1 MRDLSVIIPARNEEF
16 LNHTVDDVLAHIEA
30 DTEVIVVLDGAW
42 PMKPIPD
49 NDRLTIVHM
58 ASPVGQRA
66 ACNIGARVSQ
76 SKYVMKLDAH
86 CAVGQG
92 FDRIMIED
100 MQPDWT
106 MVPTMYNL
114 HVFNWVCPNGHRRYQ
129 SPSGPCEECGEPTE
143 KEIVWHA
150 KTNPETTA
158 MRFDSDMKFQYWRQ
172 YKKRQQ
178 GDLVDTMSLLG
189 ACWLL
194 ERDRYHDLNI
204 CDEGHGGI
212 GWGQQGTEV
221 SCKTWLSGGRLVCT
235 KKTWFAHM
243 FRTQGGDFGFPY
255 PISGRDVRDAR
266 EYSKDLWLGNN
277 WDKAIYPM
285 SYILEKFWPIPG
297 WTEEDLRKLKAEEQ
311 GVSQPVNNPS
321 KAILY
326 YTDNRLDPAIM
337 EACQKQIEEAGLPI
351 ISVSLQPMEWGQNI
365 VIDGERGHLTLHR
378 QILAGLEK
386 IDADI
391 VFFAEHD
398 VLYHK
403 SHWDFTPERADRFYY
418 NTNVWKVRAED
429 GHAVWTDDLQQSS
442 GLCAYRDLLLE
453 QYRRRVQEIEE
464 YGFDRHY
471 EPGEKTGP
479 WRSENWQ
486 GEWPNLDIRHKHNMT
501 ATKWHPSEFRNKRY
515 ARGWKETDS
524 VEPWYKEGGFIGLL
538 STHND

>member
-277 WDKAIYPM
+277 WDKAIYPL
-285 SYILEKFWPIPG
+285 SWLIERFKPIPG
-297 WTEEDLRKLKAEEQ
+297 WHDESGRTALAFVMEAGAVFRAANPLTLATDPFGA
-311 GVSQPVNNPS
+311 PVLPPENPS
-321 KAILY
+321 VSKGVTAL
-326 YTDNRLDPAIM
+326 T
-337 EACQKQIEEAGLPI
+337 EFLPD
-351 ISVSLQPMEWGQNI
+351 SGHVSEM
-365 VIDGERGHLTLHR
+365 
-378 QILAGLEK
+378 
-386 IDADI
+386 
-391 VFFAEHD
+391 
-398 VLYHK
+398 
-403 SHWDFTPERADRFYY
+403 
-418 NTNVWKVRAED
+418 
-429 GHAVWTDDLQQSS
+429 
-442 GLCAYRDLLLE
+442 
-453 QYRRRVQEIEE
+453 
-464 YGFDRHY
+464 
-471 EPGEKTGP
+471 
-479 WRSENWQ
+479 
-486 GEWPNLDIRHKHNMT
+486 
-501 ATKWHPSEFRNKRY
+501 
-515 ARGWKETDS
+515 
-524 VEPWYKEGGFIGLL
+524 GG
-538 STHND
+538 